1 MKMNK
6 IIMEKEIIYNSNLHF
21 EHEQWRSEL
30 FFWED
35 ELKTFKNR
43 LSEFVRRYTSKDVMV
58 LLEHYQNQFILHGGV
73 IEDLLEDIEVHETQ
87 IAGQSKEGKDVLDTV
102 LVKKHLEFRNRM
114 ETQRQIYADLKKDF
128 FRFLSKYM

>member
-1 MKMNK
+1 
-6 IIMEKEIIYNSNLHF
+6 MEKEIIYNSNLHF
-21 EHEQWRSEL
+21 EHEQWRREL

-43 LSEFVRRYTSKDVMV
+43 LSELVMRYTSKDVLA
-58 LLEHYQNQFILHGGV
+58 LLEHYQNQFILHGG
-73 IEDLLEDIEVHETQ
+73 IIDDLLEDIEVHETQ
-87 IAGQSKEGKDVLDTV
+87 IAGQSMEGKDVLDTV